1 MSKIMTFFNSFGIW
15 FKVLI
20 SELANNI
27 ISVLLVVLI
36 YFMLWFFPQTLDLLL
51 VLNQNNAINFWEI
64 FTLEV
69 PLYFSLLLIISFFIW
84 NAPKYYYR
92 PNYTKI
98 TFKNFLKFIPT
109 KHYRAIEK
117 SDKYSYNCK
126 YHVRKILPRILGCLV
141 LFISAFA
148 ILNAMKLFDIEN
160 RLSNLLNPSNTLAIV
175 TLILILLLE
184 HNIYRFLRQLV
195 RKIPKLNY
203 IITGSI
209 FILFI
214 FILGLGAANNQAEKD
229 LILLFYSNLSL
240 ALIFFIVAFNTK
252 DLLTIRTKPFFYG
265 GIIISGIL
273 VLLVYIVFNIKP
285 DIAMRLNPLSVLLI
299 CLMSLYLISF
309 IFVFIGKKIQ
319 FPLFTFVVILG
330 LILSKYN
337 ANNDRF
343 DHYELDKTVTS
354 KNDRKFLKAYVKDW
368 INNRKAKI
376 EQAKEDCYPILFVSS
391 EGGGSRA
398 GLWSFLIHSYL
409 SENSNNRYYKDHLF
423 SLTGASGG
431 GVGNAMFFATA
442 QQAELNN
449 TTINY
454 KNTNKPFTYKASTIY
469 SKNYLSTSI
478 VGLLGRD
485 FFKSIL
491 SLFPFDNRGELLQ
504 NEWQN
509 AYKEVFNT
517 KENDL
522 EKEVLSY
529 YSKSDTSGFVPPL
542 LFMNSTHAQTGRY
555 SVISPVDFGDSKL
568 FSGYFDYIK
577 KLRAKKGDKHSVKLI
592 EAMRINAA
600 FPYLT
605 PAGEVKDVGLFGD
618 SGYYDNIGGTVS
630 TALLYVFKEV
640 LDETPEFYSIK
651 NKVNLQSVLIFSD
664 LDNERL
670 EGEQFKPISQLD
682 APLKILMNVRSG
694 HTKEQIAKLNEVP
707 LQLRRT
713 YIIPSTK
720 TSTLLQKK
728 IRDLKSEQS
737 DSIKPI
743 LALGRYLSG
752 TAIKAMEKSLQLE
765 DVKSRLDNLLYYETV
780 SETKDTIK

>member
-1 MSKIMTFFNSFGIW
+1 MNKIMSFLNGFGIW

-27 ISVLLVVLI
+27 ISVLLVALI

-51 VLNQNNAINFWEI
+51 VLNQNDAISFWEI

-84 NAPKYYYR
+84 NAPKYYCR
-92 PNYTKI
+92 ANYTKI
-98 TFKNFLKFIPT
+98 TFKNFIGFVPT
-109 KHYRAIEK
+109 KHYKAIK
-117 SDKYSYNCK
+117 TSNRYSYNCK
-126 YHVRKILPRILGCLV
+126 YHVRKTLPRVLGSLV

-148 ILNAMKLFDIEN
+148 ILNAMELFDIEN
-160 RLSNLLNPSNTLAIV
+160 RLSNLLNPFNTLAIFAI
-175 TLILILLLE
+175 ILILLLE
-184 HNIYRFLRQLV
+184 HNIYNFLRKIV
-195 RKIPKLNY
+195 RKLPKLNY
-203 IITGSI
+203 IIVGTI

-240 ALIFFIVAFNTK
+240 ALIFFILAFNTK

-265 GIIISGIL
+265 GIIISGII
-273 VLLVYIVFNIKP
+273 VMVVYVIFNIKP
-285 DIAMRLNPLSVLLI
+285 DIAMSLNPLSVLLI
-299 CLMSLYLISF
+299 CLMALYLISF
-309 IFVFIGKKIQ
+309 LFVFIGKKIQ
-319 FPLFTFVVILG
+319 FPLFPFIIIIG

-337 ANNDRF
+337 ANNDDF
-343 DHYELDKTVTS
+343 NHYELDTTVRS
-354 KNDRKFLKAYVKDW
+354 KENRKFLKAYVKDW

-376 EQAKEDCYPILFVSS
+376 ELAKEECYPILFVSS

-409 SENSNNRYYKDHLF
+409 SEQSKNKYYEDHLF

-442 QQAELNN
+442 QEAKLNN
-449 TTINY
+449 RTVDY
-454 KNTNKPFTYKASTIY
+454 KNNNKQFKYKASTIY

-504 NEWQN
+504 KEWQI

-529 YSKSDTSGFVPPL
+529 YSKSDASGFVPPL

-555 SVISPVDFGDSKL
+555 SVISPVDFSDSKL

-577 KLRAKKGDKHSVKLI
+577 KIRDKKGENHSVKLV

-605 PAGEVKDVGLFGD
+605 PAGEVKDIGIFGD

-630 TALLYVFKEV
+630 TGLLYVFKEV
-640 LDETPEFYSIK
+640 LEETPEFSSIK

-670 EGEQFKPISQLD
+670 EDEQFAPISQLY

-720 TSTLLQKK
+720 SSTVLQRS
-728 IRDLKSEQS
+728 IRNLKSEQS
-737 DSIKPI
+737 DSIIPI

-752 TAIKAMEKSLQLE
+752 TAIKSMEKSLKLE
-765 DVKSRLDNLLYYETV
+765 DVKSRLDNLLYYETIY
-780 SETKDTIK
+780 ETKDSIK